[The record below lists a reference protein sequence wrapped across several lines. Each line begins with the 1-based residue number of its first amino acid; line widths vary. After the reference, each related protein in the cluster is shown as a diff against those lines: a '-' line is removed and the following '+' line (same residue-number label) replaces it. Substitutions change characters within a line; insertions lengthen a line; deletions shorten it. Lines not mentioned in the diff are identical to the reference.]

1 MIDVFYSDRQTRRS
15 HSQRGTDHLEGFC
28 DPLDMNSP
36 DFNPDLYLNKLLRE
50 KNLAQL
56 MEKEQHSYREIQ
68 TLDSD
73 MQTLVYENYNKFI
86 SATDTI
92 RNMSSNFDL
101 MEKELANLSENM
113 ACITAG
119 TTQVQSSLKDRREE
133 LKKLSSTHNLLQK
146 LHFIF
151 ELCPKMTSLME
162 NGSYHDAVKYYL
174 EAEKELEKYRHFPSI
189 SAIDLECKQLLVQ
202 LKEKLYQ
209 SLGDLDLSTQS
220 INDTISMLLQL
231 DESPEVLSEKFFVFA
246 RNKLDLN
253 LSELEYYLRENSK
266 HIRNETSD
274 DAPMDILEYTDLA
287 CNGYWSNFHSFML
300 SFQNLFAPEPTQV
313 SPKLFDHL
321 KDFITIYNEKFFSYV
336 TERCQ
341 QEKPYLTEPRL
352 FLLSLDRLYTRISA
366 LKMPNYI
373 ETNFNLLAKDYIF
386 NSLQHLCESALSHL
400 TTSFNEEIDKIKN
413 IMNENTRGSSSKPLD
428 PVNSPSNF
436 VFLIER
442 NINDGIRTVISNL
455 IVFLYTEVF
464 FMSHLNLKNSLLT
477 MIRETIVIRFI
488 EFILTKAETLY
499 ETGTT
504 WSGPSQMVL
513 IFSRICYDFDSTV
526 LPSIINF
533 VDTNLRI
540 KDTAG
545 LTATSDLCLKSKES
559 AQNLLNFYVRREGF
573 NVSQMIRKS
582 METRDWLIS
591 TEPRTVRTV
600 MKMVV
605 DEITLID
612 SLVGDVYEEGS
623 RAEHSSDSSRSRRTY
638 SLIAGSSRHN
648 RSLNPWNASITSGPI
663 DQSLLSNI
671 QKLFSEKLEIF
682 SSIDFSKLSIVT
694 GIIKITLKSFVESVR
709 QCTFNKYGLQQ
720 VQVDSFYLQLFL
732 WKFVTDEALI
742 HSLLD
747 EVISSAMVR
756 SLEPVL
762 MEVSVVEKICE
773 ELNRST
779 AIRS

>member
-1 MIDVFYSDRQTRRS
+1 
-15 HSQRGTDHLEGFC
+15 
-28 DPLDMNSP
+28 MNSS
-36 DFNPDLYLNKLLRE
+36 DFNPDLYLNKLLKE
-50 KNLAQL
+50 KNLSQL
-56 MEKEQHSYREIQ
+56 MEKEQHSYWEIQ

-101 MEKELANLSENM
+101 MEIELANLSENM
-113 ACITAG
+113 AKITAG

-133 LKKLSSTHNLLQK
+133 LKKLSSTHSLLKK

-151 ELCPKMTSLME
+151 ELCPKMTTLME

-174 EAEKELEKYRHFPSI
+174 EAERELEKYRHFPSI
-189 SAIDLECKQLLVQ
+189 SAIDSECKQLLVK
-202 LKEKLYQ
+202 LKEKLYH
-209 SLGDLDLSTQS
+209 SLGDLDLSTQT

-231 DESPEVLSEKFFVFA
+231 DESPEILSEKFFIFA
-246 RNKLDLN
+246 RNKLNLN
-253 LSELEYYLRENSK
+253 LSELEYYLRENQK
-266 HIRNETSD
+266 HISDETSD

-287 CNGYWSNFHSFML
+287 CNGYWANFHSFMV
-300 SFQNLFAPEPTQV
+300 SFQTLFAPEGTQL
-313 SPKLFDHL
+313 SPKLLDQL
-321 KDFITIYNEKFFSYV
+321 KDFISIHNEKFFNYI

-352 FLLSLDRLYTRISA
+352 FLLSLDRLYTRVSA
-366 LKMPNYI
+366 LKVSNYI
-373 ETNFNLLAKDYIF
+373 EKDFSLIAKDF
-386 NSLQHLCESALSHL
+386 VFSSLQHLCEAALSNL
-400 TTSFNEEIDKIKN
+400 TKSFDDEIERIKSNMSN
-413 IMNENTRGSSSKPLD
+413 ISLGGLKSND
-428 PVNSPSNF
+428 PTNLPSNF

-488 EFILTKAETLY
+488 EYILAKAEALY

-504 WSGPSQMVL
+504 WNCPSQMAL

-533 VDTNLRI
+533 TDTNLRI

-582 METRDWLIS
+582 METRDWLMS

-605 DEITLID
+605 DEITLVD

-623 RAEHSSDSSRSRRTY
+623 RAEHSSDSSRSRLTY

-648 RSLNPWNASITSGPI
+648 RGLTPWNASITSGPI

-694 GIIKITLKSFVESVR
+694 GIIKITLKSFVECVR

-732 WKFVTDEALI
+732 WKFVTDESLI

-773 ELNRST
+773 ELNRSNVN
-779 AIRS
+779 RP